1 MVASSTEP
9 AAPEVVLT
17 GRPEPAA
24 RTNDSAADAR
34 ALMRLGWMVAETRG
48 RYRLGDDPRLSTLSV
63 DRAGGVLPLATERTP
78 AELRIEAEKVL
89 TQVAVEQKLDLRA
102 LADLGIDR
110 TLLASDDV
118 TASAYMSS
126 LGATL
131 AAARKNHDRGRED
144 TVLEQLGQL
153 FYKWDST
160 IQDKLAAEAY
170 GRSSAYQLGRGLAET
185 YWSLD
190 PAAQRESYYSWHHLL
205 VQRFNPLAALLRR
218 SAALLPALTAET
230 LTATL
235 EQWRGVA
242 LQFSPVSKRGRAAP
256 ALQGKDEE
264 RQQASVVL
272 GVQASLWRDLLLSG
286 NSPTALVATDKI
298 WFRARSAGPLLRSF
312 AGEVFG
318 LLLGLGL
325 VAAAILLVTV
335 GAPGVPRTLIG
346 TLAGVFGAFGLT
358 SSAVVARAKA
368 VGQGLLQQLR
378 DKLTADAVIAA
389 ATYLPV
395 SYSKRAKSVRQS
407 ASATSDRHLGPTMKY
422 GV

>member
-1 MVASSTEP
+1 MVASSIPPAPREVELPGRPVP
-9 AAPEVVLT
+9 AATLED
-17 GRPEPAA
+17 PAA
-24 RTNDSAADAR
+24 NAR
-34 ALMRLGWMVAETRG
+34 ALMRLGWMIAETRG
-48 RYRLGDDPRLSTLSV
+48 RYRLGDDRRLSPLSV
-63 DRAGGVLPLATERTP
+63 DRAGAVLPLATERTP

-89 TQVAVEQKLDLRA
+89 TQVAREQKLDFEA
-102 LADLGIDR
+102 HADLGIDR
-110 TLLASDDV
+110 TQLASDHV
-118 TASAYMSS
+118 TASAYMES
-126 LGATL
+126 LGTKL
-131 AAARKNHDRGRED
+131 AASRKAADRDAED
-144 TVLEQLGQL
+144 TVLNELGEL
-153 FYKWDST
+153 FYRWDST

-190 PAAQRESYYSWHHLL
+190 PAAERGSYFSWHHLL

-242 LQFSPVSKRGRAAP
+242 LQFSPVTRREGGSR
-256 ALQGKDEE
+256 LQGTDDE
-264 RQQASVVL
+264 RQQASAVL
-272 GVQASLWRDLLLSG
+272 GVQAALWRDLLLSG

-298 WFRARSAGPLLRSF
+298 WFRARNAGPLLRSF
-312 AGEVFG
+312 AGELLG
-318 LLLGLGL
+318 LLLGLLL
-325 VAAAILLVTV
+325 VGAAIALATV

-346 TLAGVFGAFGLT
+346 ALAGVFGAFGLT

-368 VGQGLLQQLR
+368 VGQGLLLQLR
-378 DKLTADAVIAA
+378 DKIAADAVIAA

-395 SYSKRAKSVRQS
+395 SYSKRATSVRHS
-407 ASATSDRHLGPTMKY
+407 ASAASDRHLGPTMKY